1 MHEETQFSEETQ
13 YSEET
18 AVAASLESEL
28 VVHND
33 EVNTFDHVINT
44 LMKVCKHSNEQAQQ
58 CAMIIHFNGKC
69 TVKSG
74 PFSKLKPQCLALLD
88 AGLQATIDG

>member
-1 MHEETQFSEETQ
+1 MQEETQHIED
-13 YSEET
+13 T
-18 AVAASLESEL
+18 AIADKLEAEL

-33 EVNTFDHVINT
+33 EVNTFDYVIKT
-44 LMKVCKHSNEQAQQ
+44 LMRVCKHSNEQAQQ
-58 CAMIIHFNGKC
+58 CTLIIHFNGKC

-74 PFSKLKPQCLALLD
+74 SVERLKPMCLALLD